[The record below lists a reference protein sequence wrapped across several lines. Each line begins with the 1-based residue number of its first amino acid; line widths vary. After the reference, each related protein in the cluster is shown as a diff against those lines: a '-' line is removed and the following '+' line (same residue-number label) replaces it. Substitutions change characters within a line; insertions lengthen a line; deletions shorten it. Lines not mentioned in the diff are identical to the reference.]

1 VAPLVECEPVGR
13 RNFRSNPKSEISDFG
28 WAIEIKNGREEAV
41 LNCSESRCPT
51 EVDGMAFFGI
61 TSLGPP
67 NIFDLYR
74 WPPRA

>member
-1 VAPLVECEPVGR
+1 MFC
-13 RNFRSNPKSEISDFG
+13 
-28 WAIEIKNGREEAV
+28 
-41 LNCSESRCPT
+41 ESRWPT